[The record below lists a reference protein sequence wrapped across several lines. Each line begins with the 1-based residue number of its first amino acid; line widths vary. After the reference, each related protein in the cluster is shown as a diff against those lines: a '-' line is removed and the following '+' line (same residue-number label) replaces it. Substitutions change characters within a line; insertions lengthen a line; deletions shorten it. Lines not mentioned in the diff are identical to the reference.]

1 MCRKLGWF
9 GLAILLLAA
18 LAFPVLAEGGA
29 RLTEQGEMATQ
40 QLDLLT
46 VPVMEGEGWKSADV
60 AGYALYREKHADGC
74 IYIQEMEK
82 PEELGYTAG
91 KDAASDFYQKVLSQL
106 KYYFPGERT
115 RYEVFDLGEG
125 YTITRDYVTSDQTR
139 RHGGRNP
146 VCPGDTGIPDD
157 LQYLSRIGDRR
168 AGCGTD
174 EPGRAD

>member
-91 KDAASDFYQKVLSQL
+91 KDICHGKEDLPLHELQGLCEDVVPSCGRESPAAPCV
-106 KYYFPGERT
+106 
-115 RYEVFDLGEG
+115 G
-125 YTITRDYVTSDQTR
+125 YTRIHTRERD
-139 RHGGRNP
+139 N
-146 VCPGDTGIPDD
+146 DTHE
-157 LQYLSRIGDRR
+157 SERI
-168 AGCGTD
+168 
-174 EPGRAD
+174 